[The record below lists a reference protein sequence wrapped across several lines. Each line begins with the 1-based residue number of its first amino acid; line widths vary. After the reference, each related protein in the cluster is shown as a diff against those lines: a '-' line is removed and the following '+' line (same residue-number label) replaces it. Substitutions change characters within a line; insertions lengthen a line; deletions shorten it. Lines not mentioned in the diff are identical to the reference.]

1 MSTRDN
7 EAAREED
14 QETASQQGMSPRG
27 GSGPTPASTADAE
40 GAFGDA
46 KGRSKTSATA
56 DSLNEGPMVFDDTP
70 DPRPR

>member
-1 MSTRDN
+1 MSTRDG

-14 QETASQQGMSPRG
+14 QETPSQQGTSPRG
-27 GSGPTPASTADAE
+27 GSGPTAASTADTP

-56 DSLNEGPMVFDDTP
+56 DPLNEGPMVFDDTP
-70 DPRPR
+70 DPQP